1 MGFLL
6 SWLVLSLAVYVTALV
21 LPGFKVSSFGGALW
35 VALLL
40 GGLQWL
46 IGWLLF
52 VVIGIGTLGIGF
64 LFAFITRW
72 LVTAIL
78 LKLVDMMS
86 RSLQIRSF
94 GVAFV
99 GALFMSGL
107 GTLGQWLLTLQ
118 HAPK

>member
-6 SWLVLSLAVYVTALV
+6 SWLILSVAVYITAVV
-21 LPGFKVSSFGGALW
+21 LPGFKVSSFGGAIW

-40 GGLQWL
+40 GALQWVV
-46 IGWLLF
+46 GWFLF

-86 RSLQIRSF
+86 SSLKIRSF
-94 GVAFV
+94 GVAFI

-107 GTLGQWLLTLQ
+107 GTLGQWLVR
-118 HAPK
+118 